1 TMSALLYGVCNK
13 PILISIVTNMQEF
26 KIGVSMDYGVL
37 VIGIC
42 YIALGIIFKLDRK
55 RFT

>member
-1 TMSALLYGVCNK
+1 MSALLYGVCNK
-13 PILISIVTNMQEF
+13 PISVSIVINMQEF
-26 KIGVSMDYGVL
+26 KIGVSMAYGVL

>member
-1 TMSALLYGVCNK
+1 MSALLYGVYNR
-13 PILISIVTNMQEF
+13 PISISIITNMQEF
-26 KIGVSMDYGVL
+26 KIGVSMAYVVL
-37 VIGIC
+37 VIGVC